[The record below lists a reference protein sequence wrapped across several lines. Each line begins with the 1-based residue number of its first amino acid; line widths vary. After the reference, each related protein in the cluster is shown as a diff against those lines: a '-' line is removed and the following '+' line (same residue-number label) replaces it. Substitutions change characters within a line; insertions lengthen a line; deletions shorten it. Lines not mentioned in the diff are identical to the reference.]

1 MARTK
6 YRHLPQGTTSV
17 TSSDKEE
24 KIAEWRLEQWGKAQE
39 QLPYDP
45 EIDALS
51 YALVRRNDR
60 EIRRLIPILKARYG
74 KVWAEIGRDI
84 LIAVG
89 RSPGGRRR

>member
-1 MARTK
+1 
-6 YRHLPQGTTSV
+6 
-17 TSSDKEE
+17 
-24 KIAEWRLEQWGKAQE
+24 
-39 QLPYDP
+39 
-45 EIDALS
+45 
-51 YALVRRNDR
+51 VRRNDR